1 MCLGTHSIVPALVER
16 KKGRCPKTPARR
28 LAIRRGIR
36 PPRRSWPSSRRSRC
50 VPPRMWK
57 EVCSAPTGAVMLTDA
72 IVHVEKAFF
81 AGTGPT
87 SRQQPSDVT
96 WLVAARLGR
105 KRRGDHVHGYGPLS
119 WCGDRTSTLAVSGR
133 IPHRDR
139 LGLWARCRPMV
150 RTFPSF
156 VRFVRFVLLRPGS
169 LHA

>member
-1 MCLGTHSIVPALVER
+1 MPGYAFYCFCARGTQKRPVPEDAGPTLGH
-16 KKGRCPKTPARR
+16 G
-28 LAIRRGIR
+28 RGIR

-72 IVHVEKAFF
+72 IVHVEKAFLQ
-81 AGTGPT
+81 GPDRPPGN
-87 SRQQPSDVT
+87 SRVT
-96 WLVAARLGR
+96 LLGLL
-105 KRRGDHVHGYGPLS
+105 RRGLVGKGAGIMCMDMAPLS